1 MCFVFI
7 CVPVII
13 NSLFE
18 GMVARSIHRVDSN
31 LVLSFDMVHFLFE
44 FAFVSSLPPF
54 SRVVK
59 EPSSSCVVGTGGDC

>member
-18 GMVARSIHRVDSN
+18 GMVARSIYRVGSN
-31 LVLSFDMVHFLFE
+31 LVLSLIWCIFLFE

-59 EPSSSCVVGTGGDC
+59 EPSSSCVVGTSGDC